1 VVEGAHSID
10 LDEQRAWQSQL
21 APTTMLRM
29 VPLPRCAGEDA
40 QANRYITEYLMISNA
55 TPSSTMPNATAAIG
69 NSALIARGASR

>member
-1 VVEGAHSID
+1 
-10 LDEQRAWQSQL
+10 
-21 APTTMLRM
+21 MLRM